1 MGITSAARAAT
12 NTLEGHPTCGV
23 HADTSTISG
32 VISRFVFGGDHCCG
46 NTVQTVRTGLTM
58 TSTQY
63 AGLTVPHGWLLPE
76 PNP

>member
-32 VISRFVFGGDHCCG
+32 VVSRFVFGGATLLRKYRPSRPYCPHI
-46 NTVQTVRTGLTM
+46 VR
-58 TSTQY
+58 S
-63 AGLTVPHGWLLPE
+63 
-76 PNP
+76 